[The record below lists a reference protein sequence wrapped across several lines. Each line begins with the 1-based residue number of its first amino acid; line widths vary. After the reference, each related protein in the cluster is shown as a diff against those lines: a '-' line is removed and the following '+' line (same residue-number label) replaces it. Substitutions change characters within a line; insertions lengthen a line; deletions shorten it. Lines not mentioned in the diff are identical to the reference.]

1 MTENEHSLRSGASY
15 VRTCTTRGCNGESGG
30 NTLAQNPPQ
39 LRRVCLRPI
48 ERNTP
53 PTRAFC
59 TPLSCA
65 DETGATSRRPKKR
78 DIVAATCTLHSTTCS
93 QTYTGYPDWGVA
105 KGAGRWEATGMDN
118 LICPRCGGRDHLY
131 RNGHNRS
138 GTQGYRCGTCRR
150 VFTPAPKEQGY
161 GETTQAQAVRLYLE
175 GMSLR
180 AVGRILGVVH
190 QSVANWVAAAA
201 ADLPASVGDA
211 SPTETVEVDELFT
224 FVEQKKRG
232 CSW

>member
-65 DETGATSRRPKKR
+65 DETGTTRRRPKKR
-78 DIVAATCTLHSTTCS
+78 DIVAATCTLHSTTRS

-105 KGAGRWEATGMDN
+105 KGAGKWEATGMDN
-118 LICPRCGGRDHLY
+118 LICPDAGGATICTGMDTIVRARKAIVAEPVGVFLPLHQRNRGTAKQRRRKRCG
-131 RNGHNRS
+131 S
-138 GTQGYRCGTCRR
+138 IW
-150 VFTPAPKEQGY
+150 KE
-161 GETTQAQAVRLYLE
+161 
-175 GMSLR
+175 
-180 AVGRILGVVH
+180 
-190 QSVANWVAAAA
+190 
-201 ADLPASVGDA
+201 
-211 SPTETVEVDELFT
+211 
-224 FVEQKKRG
+224 
-232 CSW
+232 